1 MERNWKSPLLS
12 LTFNFQPNAN
22 SIPQLLLR
30 KPRNDY
36 LSSARYYDSSNS
48 RPNVIRIYIYIPLQ
62 IARILSYRRLT
73 SKKKEARAVSKLTE
87 RSSRAS
93 KSSLPINRGSP
104 LPPPPPPEK
113 ESNTFRLPRYSSRPS
128 PGTSLNDDE
137 WRVRKKE
144 RIRRSVVSFVD
155 VTVQTSFP

>member
-48 RPNVIRIYIYIPLQ
+48 RPNVIRIYIYIYLCKLLVSYLTDDWRAKKKRLEPSPNLPNDRAARRSLRCQSTEAPPSLPLLLPRKK
-62 IARILSYRRLT
+62 AILSGCLVTRRDRPLELLWTTT
-73 SKKKEARAVSKLTE
+73 S
-87 RSSRAS
+87 
-93 KSSLPINRGSP
+93 
-104 LPPPPPPEK
+104 
-113 ESNTFRLPRYSSRPS
+113 
-128 PGTSLNDDE
+128 DE
-137 WRVRKKE
+137 WGKRKG
-144 RIRRSVVSFVD
+144 
-155 VTVQTSFP
+155 

>member
-48 RPNVIRIYIYIPLQ
+48 RPNVIRIYIYIYL
-62 IARILSYRRLT
+62 ANCSYLILPT
-73 SKKKEARAVSKLTE
+73 IDEQKKEARAVSKLTE

-104 LPPPPPPEK
+104 PPSLPLL
-113 ESNTFRLPRYSSRPS
+113 LPRKKAILSGCLVTRRDRP
-128 PGTSLNDDE
+128 LE
-137 WRVRKKE
+137 LL
-144 RIRRSVVSFVD
+144 
-155 VTVQTSFP
+155 